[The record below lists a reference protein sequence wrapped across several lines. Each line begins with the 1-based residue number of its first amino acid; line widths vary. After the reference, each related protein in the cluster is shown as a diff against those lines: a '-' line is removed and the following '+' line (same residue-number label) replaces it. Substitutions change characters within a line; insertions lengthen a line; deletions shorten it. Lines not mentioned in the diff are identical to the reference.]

1 MSTSLLVLLFCY
13 PKAACSAY
21 ICPKK
26 GGEVD

>member
-13 PKAACSAY
+13 SKAAFCAY

>member
-1 MSTSLLVLLFCY
+1 MSTSLLVLLFSS

-26 GGEVD
+26 GIEVD